1 MRKWSAKDKA
11 RIVLELV
18 SGQRSVAEAA
28 RVHGVAESLLYR
40 WQREFLENTHA
51 PFASGCS
58 EQEARIR
65 ELEGLAGQPALEL
78 EVLNKASALT
88 GFPAGFERR

>member
-1 MRKWSAKDKA
+1 MA
-11 RIVLELV
+11 LV
-18 SGQRSVAEAA
+18 SGRGSVAEAS
-28 RVHGVAESLLYR
+28 RVHGVAESGLHR

>member
-28 RVHGVAESLLYR
+28 RVHGVAES
-40 WQREFLENTHA
+40 
-51 PFASGCS
+51 
-58 EQEARIR
+58 
-65 ELEGLAGQPALEL
+65 
-78 EVLNKASALT
+78 
-88 GFPAGFERR
+88 